1 MGRAFQNRTMDHLN
15 RGCPVAG
22 DVPSPSLPAIGLAQ
36 RDNLRLADGDVRRPG
51 LKPTHTLT
59 QHQSPALQQ
68 ITNR

>member
-36 RDNLRLADGDVRRPG
+36 LDNLRLADWTSAAPGHRRNSTS
-51 LKPTHTLT
+51 LK
-59 QHQSPALQQ
+59 A
-68 ITNR
+68 